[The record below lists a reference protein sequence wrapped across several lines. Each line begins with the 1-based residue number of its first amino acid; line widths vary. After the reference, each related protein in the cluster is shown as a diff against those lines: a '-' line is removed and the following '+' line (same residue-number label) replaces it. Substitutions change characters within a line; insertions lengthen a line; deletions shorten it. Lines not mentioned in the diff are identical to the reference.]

1 MTVRDNWVQ
10 VFIFGSLLLAFCA
23 DAIHSCWWLSRNAAK
38 LSFVTVTS
46 HCHASSHIRRLPIT
60 TNEPPMDGNTT
71 PSTDRAS
78 STASPPMDSH
88 ITRTA
93 SSGDLKFSVDGDD
106 GSTQTLSSDDV
117 DTYDQ
122 CSHLAELLGSPQ
134 KKSKCLEKYK
144 SLVVWSTKSHLP
156 RRSATTESRPA
167 KRRKVRYG
175 VIKPNR
181 RVESSLQS
189 IICIR
194 SRWPIAIP
202 VERHCIGRLFA
213 CFVTLVVAGRKATS
227 WLTCR
232 RMITDSVSLKICA
245 VIILN
250 SCTFR
255 NLQVSIPHLATYF
268 ALVVTTLCNMRTLT
282 LFTRRLPSL
291 SKKRPRAFKVM
302 IKVSMQCVRQ
312 S

>member
-1 MTVRDNWVQ
+1 MAVRDNWVQ
-10 VFIFGSLLLAFCA
+10 VVIFGSLFLAFCA
-23 DAIHSCWWLSRNAAK
+23 DAIHLLLVVVPNAVK

-46 HCHASSHIRRLPIT
+46 PCHASSHIRRLPIT

-78 STASPPMDSH
+78 STASPPMDSQ

-122 CSHLAELLGSPQ
+122 CSHLTELLGSPQ

-175 VIKPNR
+175 VPKFNR
-181 RVESSLQS
+181 RLESSLKR
-189 IICIR
+189 IIRIR

-202 VERHCIGRLFA
+202 VAQHCIGRLFV

-232 RMITDSVSLKICA
+232 RTITDSVGLKVCA

-250 SCTFR
+250 SRLFR
-255 NLQVSIPHLATYF
+255 NFQVSIPHRATSF
-268 ALVVTTLCNMRTLT
+268 ASVVTTLCNMQTLT

-291 SKKRPRAFKVM
+291 SKKRPQAFKVM
-302 IKVSMQCVRQ
+302 INFSMQCVRQ